1 MLIPSSMTQRFNLLL
16 SKDKHQLKML
26 VILKLN
32 MLIKVSSLL
41 LNTVFHQLLDGDLES
56 IELPCF

>member
-1 MLIPSSMTQRFNLLL
+1 MLIPSSMTQRFNLLH
-16 SKDKHQLKML
+16 SKDKLQLKML